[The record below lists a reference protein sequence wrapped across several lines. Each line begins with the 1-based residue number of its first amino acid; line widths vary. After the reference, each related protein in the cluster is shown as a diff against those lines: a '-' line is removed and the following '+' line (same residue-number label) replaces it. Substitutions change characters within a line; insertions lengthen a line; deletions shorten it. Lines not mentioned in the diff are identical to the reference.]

1 MVCRLKVVTK
11 EIRLVDSL
19 CLVCRHSSCI
29 IVRTSVYISLATL
42 VRWYPYTTKKSE
54 YSVIRFFRV
63 SVEEHIRLKLNTCLY
78 GMLSF
83 RCGECAKLQCGYDV
97 CL

>member
-1 MVCRLKVVTK
+1 MVCGLKVVTTG
-11 EIRLVDSL
+11 IRSVDSL
-19 CLVCRHSSCI
+19 SLVCRHSCV

-42 VRWYPYTTKKSE
+42 VRWEPYTTKKSE

-63 SVEEHIRLKLNTCLY
+63 SVEEHIRLSLNTCRCR
-78 GMLSF
+78 MLCF
-83 RCGECAKLQCGYDV
+83 RCGECAEVQCRYDM